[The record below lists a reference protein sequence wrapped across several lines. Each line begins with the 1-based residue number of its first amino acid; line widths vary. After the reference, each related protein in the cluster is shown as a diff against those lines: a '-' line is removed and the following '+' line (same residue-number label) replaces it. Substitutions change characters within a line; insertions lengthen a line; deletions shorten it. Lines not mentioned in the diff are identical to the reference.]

1 MRTRLRQGA
10 SRYSQKGL
18 VSSRLARERQLL
30 HPLSVRSWEHPGN
43 AGIFKPLRSRPERRA
58 DHARRMMTAQAIPQF
73 WLQRTNV
80 WRRVTNLAQG
90 AKRLTSV
97 IRNPNDPCVF
107 PHSSIRSKGVPA
119 GLDRKSPAI

>member
-1 MRTRLRQGA
+1 VSRASIDAACAVLTFDVPPKHSSPAQAGLFYVRTRLRQGA

-80 WRRVTNLAQG
+80 WRRV
-90 AKRLTSV
+90 
-97 IRNPNDPCVF
+97 
-107 PHSSIRSKGVPA
+107 
-119 GLDRKSPAI
+119 